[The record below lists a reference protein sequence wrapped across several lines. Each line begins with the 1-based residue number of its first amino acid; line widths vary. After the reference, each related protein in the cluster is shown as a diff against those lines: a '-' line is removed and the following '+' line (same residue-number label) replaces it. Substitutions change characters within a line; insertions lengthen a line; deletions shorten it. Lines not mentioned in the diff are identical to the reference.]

1 MGRDS
6 QKGAISQIPKAM
18 RFEYFRQL
26 LNFYARN
33 EAVRSPVLESQTR
46 KGEQTR
52 QALLDAAVLR
62 FAKSG
67 YRSTSVAD
75 IARDAGLGGTIA
87 FAYFKNKE
95 ALFLAAVDQDVAAH
109 IQEGLAFVT
118 DSQGSRK
125 QPEADWQQRLFF
137 TLVATAEQHPLSR
150 RLLAGLEPEATDR
163 VLEIPALKEL
173 RAACAT
179 RLQSEQT
186 AGTIRPD
193 VDPLVMANGIVAIM
207 LALLMSVVQL
217 GSTATT
223 GYATEVAAVF
233 AAALRPTSPRD

>member
-1 MGRDS
+1 MSRDS
-6 QKGAISQIPKAM
+6 QLGAIPQIPKAM

-26 LNFYARN
+26 LNFYAKQQ
-33 EAVRSPVLESQTR
+33 VVDSPVLESQTR
-46 KGEQTR
+46 KGQQTR
-52 QALLDAAVLR
+52 RAILDAAVLR
-62 FAKSG
+62 FARSG

-109 IQEGLAFVT
+109 IHTGLAWVNNSAT
-118 DSQGSRK
+118 
-125 QPEADWQQRLFF
+125 PEHAAVADWQQRLFF
-137 TLVATAEQHPLSR
+137 TLVETSEQHPLSR
-150 RLLAGLEPEATDR
+150 RLLGGLEPEVTER

-217 GSTATT
+217 GSSATT

-233 AAALRPTSPRD
+233 AAALRPPPAQN

>member
-1 MGRDS
+1 
-6 QKGAISQIPKAM
+6 M

-26 LNFYARN
+26 LNFYAKDKS
-33 EAVRSPVLESQTR
+33 VDSPVLESQTR
-46 KGEQTR
+46 KGQQTR
-52 QALLDAAVLR
+52 RTILDAAVLR
-62 FAKSG
+62 FARSG

-75 IARDAGLGGTIA
+75 IARDAGVGGTIA

-118 DSQGSRK
+118 ESQATGQGSEADW

-233 AAALRPTSPRD
+233 TAALRPTSTRD

>member
-1 MGRDS
+1 
-6 QKGAISQIPKAM
+6 M

-26 LNFYARN
+26 LNFYAKN
-33 EAVRSPVLESQTR
+33 ESVDSPVLESQTR

-52 QALLDAAVLR
+52 QAILDAAVLR
-62 FAKSG
+62 FARSG

-75 IARDAGLGGTIA
+75 IARDAGVGGTIA

-118 DSQGSRK
+118 DSQSSRK
-125 QPEADWQQRLFF
+125 QPDADWQPEADWQQRLFF

-233 AAALRPTSPRD
+233 SAALRPTSPRR

>member
-1 MGRDS
+1 
-6 QKGAISQIPKAM
+6 M

-26 LNFYARN
+26 LNFYAKN
-33 EAVRSPVLESQTR
+33 GSVDSPVLESQTR

-52 QALLDAAVLR
+52 QAILDAAVIR
-62 FAKSG
+62 FAQDG

-75 IARDAGLGGTIA
+75 IARDAGVGGTIA

-118 DSQGSRK
+118 DSQSSRK

-137 TLVATAEQHPLSR
+137 TLVATAEHHPLSR
-150 RLLAGLEPEATDR
+150 RLIAGLEPEATDR
-163 VLEIPALKEL
+163 VLETRALKEL

-179 RLQSEQT
+179 RLQTEQI

-233 AAALRPTSPRD
+233 SAALRPVSPRD

>member
-1 MGRDS
+1 MLSR
-6 QKGAISQIPKAM
+6 
-18 RFEYFRQL
+18 L
-26 LNFYARN
+26 LLSRL
-33 EAVRSPVLESQTR
+33 SLTR
-46 KGEQTR
+46 R
-52 QALLDAAVLR
+52 L
-62 FAKSG
+62 S
-67 YRSTSVAD
+67 
-75 IARDAGLGGTIA
+75 
-87 FAYFKNKE
+87 
-95 ALFLAAVDQDVAAH
+95 
-109 IQEGLAFVT
+109 
-118 DSQGSRK
+118 
-125 QPEADWQQRLFF
+125 LFF

-233 AAALRPTSPRD
+233 AAALRPTSPRR